1 MHGLRCFWVHQRFGR
16 QRDRAQAAELL
27 PMQHEGDG
35 RSIEVLGAGE
45 QRVDGVAVDRLVW
58 PEYECGQDR
67 RKGCSER

>member
-1 MHGLRCFWVHQRFGR
+1 
-16 QRDRAQAAELL
+16 
-27 PMQHEGDG
+27 MQHEGDG